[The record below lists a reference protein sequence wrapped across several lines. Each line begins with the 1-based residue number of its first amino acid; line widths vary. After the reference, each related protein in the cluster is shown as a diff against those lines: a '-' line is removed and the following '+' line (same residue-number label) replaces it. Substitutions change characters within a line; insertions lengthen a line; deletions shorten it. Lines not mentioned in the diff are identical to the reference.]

1 MVPVVSIYLTSA
13 VVSPGDIRCVEL
25 AGSLR
30 SCVSKA
36 PSCDLKT
43 PSCAETDKVVSKNN
57 FYTLYPPY
65 GTPGLVCQSILDTC
79 VITLQHI

>member
-1 MVPVVSIYLTSA
+1 MSCVSKGL
-13 VVSPGDIRCVEL
+13 
-25 AGSLR
+25 

-36 PSCDLKT
+36 LSCVSKTPSCVSKT

-65 GTPGLVCQSILDTC
+65 TRNASVFCHKSCPKLSKVSQPRASLCNPS
-79 VITLQHI
+79 